1 MLSLVTTTTT
11 MNRCT
16 DFINKLREFRFIKI
30 RDRGINKF
38 NTLMGYKDRETTT
51 QSPANNNQLQA
62 PNNLNKWGLGVTA
75 YFGPFDNS
83 DSWDW
88 VRGVLDKLITHL
100 FELFGACN

>member
-30 RDRGINKF
+30 RDREINKF
-38 NTLMGYKDRETTT
+38 NTLLGYKDRETTT

-62 PNNLNKWGLGVTA
+62 PNNSNKWVINLSSTPLTQSQESLLSKGPKYAVT
-75 YFGPFDNS
+75 PS
-83 DSWDW
+83 P
-88 VRGVLDKLITHL
+88 HL
-100 FELFGACN
+100 FKLFGACN